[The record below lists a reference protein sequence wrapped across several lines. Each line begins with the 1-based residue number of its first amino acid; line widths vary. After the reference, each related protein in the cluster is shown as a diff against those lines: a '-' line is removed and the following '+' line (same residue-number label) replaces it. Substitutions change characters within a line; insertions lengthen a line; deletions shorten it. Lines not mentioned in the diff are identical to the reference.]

1 MSDTPRTDAAVIAT
15 DMPRGAPVA
24 YVTADFAGRLEKENA
39 AMFRAL
45 KECVDALDL
54 CRKQHDGQGSYA
66 YHHSLAIIKKAD
78 LNWGVRPKPK
88 PWNWM

>member
-24 YVTADFAGRLEKENA
+24 YVTADFARLLEKESA

-45 KECVDALDL
+45 KECVDALATHRETDDW
-54 CRKQHDGQGSYA
+54 QESYA
-66 YHHSLAIIKKAD
+66 YRQFQASMRSDGARWKDARKF
-78 LNWGVRPKPK
+78 KPGD
-88 PWNWM
+88 WM